1 MNDETGE
8 VLRDEGVQTVL
19 AADVA
24 AHRGHRAA
32 IEAVIE
38 RLIDSGAEFDADDVQ
53 AALDDETKF
62 RASPNLL
69 PALFSIYRNAGR
81 IVCVGYTTS
90 SRTRR
95 HAGVIRRW
103 VAAWAF
109 EEVAS

>member
-24 AHRGHRAA
+24 AHRGHRAV

-38 RLIDSGAEFDADDVQ
+38 RLIDSGVAFDADDVQ
-53 AALDDETKF
+53 SALDDETKF

-69 PALFSIYRNAGR
+69 PALFSMYRNSGR
-81 IVCVGYTTS
+81 IVCVGFTTS
-90 SRTRR
+90 TRTRR

-103 VAAWAF
+103 TAAWAH
-109 EEVAS
+109 EEAS